1 MSINDYNYK
10 MLIKKDVYK
19 KIGKNIQKARKAKGL
34 TQEEFAELMD
44 KSWSY
49 IAKLET
55 GTQNF
60 SIGKL
65 IDIAGFL
72 EIDFEE
78 LIKIKDK

>member
-1 MSINDYNYK
+1 MQE
-10 MLIKKDVYK
+10 KKEIYR
-19 KIGKNIQKARKAKGL
+19 KIGKNIQQARKAKGL
-34 TQEEFAELMD
+34 TQEDFAELMN

-65 IDIAGFL
+65 IVIANFL
-72 EIDFEE
+72 EIE
-78 LIKIKDK
+78 LESLLKLNT

>member
-1 MSINDYNYK
+1 MLNKKEIYK
-10 MLIKKDVYK
+10 I
-19 KIGKNIQKARKAKGL
+19 IGKNIQKARKTKGL
-34 TQEEFAELMD
+34 TQEDFAELMD

-65 IDIAGFL
+65 TDIAEFL
-72 EIDFEE
+72 DLE
-78 LIKIKDK
+78 LSDLLKLE

>member
-1 MSINDYNYK
+1 MLNKKEIYK
-10 MLIKKDVYK
+10 I
-19 KIGKNIQKARKAKGL
+19 IGKNIQKARKTKGL
-34 TQEEFAELMD
+34 TQEDFAELMD

-65 IDIAGFL
+65 IDIAEFL
-72 EIDFEE
+72 GVE
-78 LIKIKDK
+78 LSELLKLE

>member
-1 MSINDYNYK
+1 MQE
-10 MLIKKDVYK
+10 KKEIYRI
-19 KIGKNIQKARKAKGL
+19 IGKNIQKARKAKGL
-34 TQEEFAELMD
+34 TQEDFAELMN

-65 IDIAGFL
+65 IDISNFL
-72 EIDFEE
+72 DVE
-78 LIKIKDK
+78 LESLLKLNT

>member
-1 MSINDYNYK
+1 MQN
-10 MLIKKDVYK
+10 KKEIYRI
-19 KIGKNIQKARKAKGL
+19 IGKNIQRARKAKGL
-34 TQEEFAELMD
+34 TQEDFAELMD

-65 IDIAGFL
+65 ADIANFL
-72 EIDFEE
+72 EVE
-78 LIKIKDK
+78 LEDLLKLKNNLS

>member
-1 MSINDYNYK
+1 MSIKAYNLRMQSKKEIYK
-10 MLIKKDVYK
+10 I
-19 KIGKNIQKARKAKGL
+19 IGKNISNARRAKGL
-34 TQEEFAELMD
+34 TQEAFAELMD

-65 IDIAGFL
+65 IDIAEFL
-72 EIDFEE
+72 DVE
-78 LIKIKDK
+78 LEQLLKIN

>member
-1 MSINDYNYK
+1 
-10 MLIKKDVYK
+10 
-19 KIGKNIQKARKAKGL
+19 
-34 TQEEFAELMD
+34 MD

>member
-1 MSINDYNYK
+1 MHN
-10 MLIKKDVYK
+10 KKEIYK
-19 KIGKNIQKARKAKGL
+19 KIGQNIKKARKEKGL
-34 TQEEFAELMD
+34 TQEDFAELMD

-65 IDIAGFL
+65 IDIADFL
-72 EIDFEE
+72 EIKLEQL
-78 LIKIKDK
+78 LIINM

>member
-1 MSINDYNYK
+1 
-10 MLIKKDVYK
+10 MLNKRDIYRI
-19 KIGKNIQKARKAKGL
+19 IGHNIRDARKSKNL
-34 TQEEFAELMD
+34 TQEDFAELMD

-72 EIDFEE
+72 QTDLEK
-78 LIKIKDK
+78 LLKITKD

>member
-1 MSINDYNYK
+1 MQE
-10 MLIKKDVYK
+10 KKEIYR
-19 KIGKNIQKARKAKGL
+19 KIGKNIQQARKAKGL
-34 TQEEFAELMD
+34 TQEDFAELMN

-65 IDIAGFL
+65 IDIANFL
-72 EIDFEE
+72 EIE
-78 LIKIKDK
+78 LESLLKLNT

>member
-1 MSINDYNYK
+1 MSICGYNLR
-10 MLIKKDVYK
+10 MLNKKEVYK
-19 KIGKNIQKARKAKGL
+19 IIGRNIRNARKAKGL
-34 TQEEFAELMD
+34 TQEDFAELMD

-65 IDIAGFL
+65 IDIAEFL
-72 EIDFEE
+72 DIALEQLLNIN
-78 LIKIKDK
+78 I